1 MVVGVL
7 SIKVVMRQSRSLK
20 DKRRIIKSLKDRI
33 RNKFNASVAEIG
45 MQNNRQSSV
54 IGVSIIGSDRR
65 YINGA
70 LSNIINILDFYP
82 QAELVDYQVEFM

>member
-1 MVVGVL
+1 MVVGIL

-45 MQNNRQSSV
+45 MLDNRQSSM

-70 LSNIINILDFYP
+70 LSSVINLLDFYP
-82 QAELVDYQVEFM
+82 QAELIDYQVEFM